1 VADAVA
7 KDVADAVAKDETRCT
22 KRLGATETVD
32 AGKSEIY
39 FITIV

>member
-1 VADAVA
+1 MADAVADAVA
-7 KDVADAVAKDETRCT
+7 EDETRCT